1 MDISK
6 AVDKVWHPGL
16 LYKLNQNGILGN
28 LLETLTDFLKDQRQR
43 VVLDGQNSLW
53 ANVETAVLRGSI
65 VGPLLF
71 LIYINSLSDN
81 LSTNVR
87 LFADDTSL
95 FFCSAWFYFFLQL
108 EYWFKLSSKKKKKER
123 KNARFSGKWALIL
136 NLQNKFKKS
145 YLLRSFMKKITHPPP
160 CLYFNDTSV
169 KVICKWK
176 HLGMLSDFKLHFQEH
191 WKSLLKRK

>member
-6 AVDKVWHPGL
+6 AVDRVWPQGL

-81 LSTNVR
+81 LSINVK

-108 EYWFKLSSKKKKKER
+108 EYWFKLSSKKKKK
-123 KNARFSGKWALIL
+123 
-136 NLQNKFKKS
+136 KKKC
-145 YLLRSFMKKITHPPP
+145 SFQWKISFNPEPPKQ
-160 CLYFNDTSV
+160 V
-169 KVICKWK
+169 QEVI
-176 HLGMLSDFKLHFQEH
+176 FTRKLHEKDNPPSPLFIFQ
-191 WKSLLKRK
+191 WYFRKSNL